1 MWYPDL
7 VIQALKPRYSG
18 RWRVQGVCLSG
29 TKSWLQSPIAHI
41 YTSKVSKDCTVKA
54 EAFVTRD
61 SYSSPK
67 WHRWMKKGHE
77 VAQTSQI
84 LEQGNKNNVTQVG
97 EMTQSLNGRLTT
109 KNIIFQK
116 KIFLLQIFLD
126 SWNSES
132 KLQ

>member
-1 MWYPDL
+1 
-7 VIQALKPRYSG
+7 
-18 RWRVQGVCLSG
+18 
-29 TKSWLQSPIAHI
+29 
-41 YTSKVSKDCTVKA
+41 
-54 EAFVTRD
+54 
-61 SYSSPK
+61 
-67 WHRWMKKGHE
+67 MKKGHE